1 MVGFARS
8 VGMNSAIAVFFM
20 FGCFIL
26 GFWLGV
32 HAYRDQLRR
41 KI

>member
-1 MVGFARS
+1 VGFARS

-32 HAYRDQLRR
+32 HAVRDQLRR